1 MDIIIRK
8 LQTIAEFLEAEE
20 LQQVVWNR
28 PDGLDVIPLHTQ
40 VAIQKNGGLVLGG
53 FTPQGEMAAYLLG
66 FLGRHSDG
74 RIKHC
79 SQQLGVL
86 PKYRGQ
92 GIGTRMKLA
101 QREEVLKQGLD
112 LITWTYDPLEGPN
125 ARLNITHL
133 GATCSTYLRE
143 PYGEMGDDLNR
154 GVAADRFE
162 VTWWITSERVARRV
176 AALTERTHRH
186 PVTLTP
192 LPFANRVHRT
202 ESGFSAPDEWNLPGS
217 DRFLVQVPTDFQ
229 AIKRADHELA
239 VAWREHTRALFEAA
253 FASGYEVR
261 DFYSV
266 VEGGQQRNV
275 YLLVEVSGDY
285 ASR

>member
-8 LQTIAEFLEAEE
+8 LQTIAEFQEAEA
-20 LQQVVWNR
+20 LQQIVWNR

-40 VAIQKNGGLVLGG
+40 VAIQKYGGLVLGA
-53 FTPQGEMAAYLLG
+53 FTPEGEMAAYLLG

-86 PKYRGQ
+86 PEYRGQ
-92 GIGTRMKLA
+92 GLGTRMKLA

-125 ARLNITHL
+125 ARLNIAHL

-143 PYGEMGDDLNR
+143 PYGQMEDELNR

-176 AALTERTHRH
+176 AALTERTGQR
-186 PVTLTP
+186 PAVLPP

-202 ESGFSAPDEWNLPGS
+202 EGGFFAPGEWHLPES

-229 AIKRADHELA
+229 AIKRANNRLA
-239 VAWREHTRALFEAA
+239 GA
-253 FASGYEVR
+253 
-261 DFYSV
+261 
-266 VEGGQQRNV
+266 
-275 YLLVEVSGDY
+275 
-285 ASR
+285 